1 MGVGEGCCMDWFQG
15 QDHTEVSCPSPA
27 LSSLPR
33 LPCQAPSFCLA
44 SGLSFK
50 EYVSQDALTVLSQLR
65 IKHSF
70 NIESRPQQVGTN

>member
-1 MGVGEGCCMDWFQG
+1 MDCFQG

-33 LPCQAPSFCLA
+33 RLSSSFILLA

-70 NIESRPQQVGTN
+70 NLESRPQQVGTN